1 MKPASTLIM
10 VTTREIRRPMTMM
23 LSTPAPNHTIRMGPR
38 AIFGRAFKELKYA
51 ILVARPA
58 VGESVILD
66 VSLAGLG
73 PYLKLYSSGRKH
85 VLLAEQLMKEY
96 GPEAFVD
103 KYLEV
108 A

>member
-1 MKPASTLIM
+1 MEEDYENWRL
-10 VTTREIRRPMTMM
+10 
-23 LSTPAPNHTIRMGPR
+23 TPHERDFV
-38 AIFGRAFKELKYA
+38 FGRAFKELKYA

-66 VSLAGLG
+66 VNLSGLG
-73 PYLKLYSSGRKH
+73 PFLKLYSSGRKH

-96 GPEAFVD
+96 GPEGFVE